1 MRPILNFFWPPRS
14 YFLFLGVQ
22 DHNVAQITIC
32 GHLMLLI
39 EKKEKHKTFRV
50 CNNQEVIAIYFLI
63 WFHYSFTSKKLN
75 GNFRDPYL
83 KKTAKTLDELD
94 YLSRSEFLLSIWITL
109 CYWKWYIV
117 QSIYIAFQCITIRRI
132 NPMNKISIWSW
143 YNSLF
148 LDIYFFLNRHGTL
161 VIF

>member
-1 MRPILNFFWPPRS
+1 MICLIYLWYNVLEHLFASMRPILNFFWPPRS

-83 KKTAKTLDELD
+83 KK
-94 YLSRSEFLLSIWITL
+94 LLKLWMNWITFRDRNFY
-109 CYWKWYIV
+109 CQFGSHFAIG
-117 QSIYIAFQCITIRRI
+117 SDI
-132 NPMNKISIWSW
+132 
-143 YNSLF
+143 LF
-148 LDIYFFLNRHGTL
+148 KVFI
-161 VIF
+161 